1 MKSVKFIIRYTFTKS
16 NEHMMKCGWKWSLK
30 PYINRHSSE
39 LNLTSSK
46 NRSLCQT
53 KNTEFTL
60 SSPNNWNIS
69 FQFFKFSFINT
80 FVIFNTHYAILWTK
94 IVFGFVKILTCTG
107 CSIKYSRFLFVWS
120 FLAPQTDKHLVPCS
134 NPTAVF

>member
-46 NRSLCQT
+46 IIV
-53 KNTEFTL
+53 

-69 FQFFKFSFINT
+69 FQFFKFSFFNT

-94 IVFGFVKILTCTG
+94 IVFGFVKILTCIG